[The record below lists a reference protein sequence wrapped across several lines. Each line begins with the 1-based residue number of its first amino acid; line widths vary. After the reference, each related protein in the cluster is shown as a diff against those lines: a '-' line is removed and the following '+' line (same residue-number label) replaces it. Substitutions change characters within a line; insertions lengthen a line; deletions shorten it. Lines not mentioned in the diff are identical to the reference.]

1 MQQQVFQLRVAYNF
15 VKKNSSSEPNSE
27 NTSSLIESKTI
38 SQNYMN
44 TLEIWQKAYEEWQK
58 AGESALKQ
66 YAKAMEEASKGSNV
80 ELVKKYNELWENT
93 WKNIGGDDPYSWYQ
107 KIWEDLWKESG
118 FASFNSFNEYWQN
131 IWKNTST
138 DTFKKSI
145 EAFEKLNEKLSKP
158 GKTN

>member
-1 MQQQVFQLRVAYNF
+1 MQQQVFQLQIAYNF
-15 VKKNSSSEPNSE
+15 VKKNSASEPNSE
-27 NTSSLIESKTI
+27 NTGSLTESKTI

-44 TLEIWQKAYEEWQK
+44 TLEIWQKAYDEWQK

-66 YAKAMEEASKGSNV
+66 YAKAMEEAVKGSNV
-80 ELVKKYNELWENT
+80 ELMKKYNELWENT
-93 WKNIGGDDPYSWYQ
+93 WKSIGGSEPYSWYQ

-118 FASFNSFNEYWQN
+118 FVSFNSFNEYWQN
-131 IWKNTST
+131 IWKNTSA

-145 EAFEKLNEKLSKP
+145 EAFEKLNEKLNRP